1 MERRSPAQAGSVHVD
16 VIIAGVG
23 PSGAACALA
32 LRNSGLKVLLF
43 DASVFP
49 RDKICGDAIPGDV
62 LKWLQRLDPA
72 YTKDLLNFGE
82 IVRVRES
89 RLLCVNGREIRKK
102 WVRPA
107 LNCTR
112 LQFDYW
118 LLKLVKEAD
127 NCAVHEGEA
136 IQRIESF
143 PDRVRVHTQRGQYT
157 ASCIIGADGAH
168 SRVVRDL
175 SARTMDR
182 DFHTAALRR
191 YYRGIKSLQHE
202 VNEFFISRRYR
213 HAYLWIF
220 PVSDTVANV
229 GFGMHS
235 KWISRSSI
243 NLKKAFEEVLCEIP
257 ELRARFAG
265 AEPLE
270 APQGFG
276 LPLAGRKTSI
286 SGHRYLLC
294 GDAASLINPL
304 TGSGIDTA
312 IGSGIIA
319 AEHIL
324 ANIQDDRLTA
334 DSNRRYDEAVYRS
347 LGRALHRDAR
357 WWRLYAAFP
366 RVLDLIGLFKGR
378 IPAHQQP

>member
-1 MERRSPAQAGSVHVD
+1 MDRHKAGRAIGEHAD
-16 VIIAGVG
+16 VIIAGAG

-72 YTKDLLNFGE
+72 YAKDLLNFGE
-82 IVRVRES
+82 IVSIRES
-89 RLLCVNGREIRKK
+89 RLLCANGRELRKK

-107 LNCTR
+107 LNCSR
-112 LQFDYW
+112 LQFDHW
-118 LLKLVKEAD
+118 LLNQVKEAGA
-127 NCAVHEGEA
+127 CGIREGEK
-136 IQRIESF
+136 IHKVQSL
-143 PDRVRVHTQRGQYT
+143 PDKVIVHTAFGQYS
-157 ASCIIGADGAH
+157 ASCIVGADGAH
-168 SRVVRDL
+168 SQVVRDL
-175 SARTMDR
+175 AGRKPDR
-182 DFHTAALRR
+182 NYHTAALRR
-191 YYRGIKSLQHE
+191 YYRGIAMLQPDL
-202 VNEFFISRRYR
+202 NEFFISPRYR

-235 KWISRSSI
+235 KWISRSSV
-243 NLKKAFEEVLCEIP
+243 NLKKVFEEVLNEIP
-257 ELRARFAG
+257 ELRARFAA
-265 AEPLE
+265 AEALE

-276 LPLAGRKTSI
+276 LPLAGRSLPI

-304 TGSGIDTA
+304 SGSGIDTA
-312 IGSGIIA
+312 IGSGILA

-324 ANIQDDRLTA
+324 AHAEKDHFSA
-334 DSNRRYDEAVYRS
+334 DSNRRYDDVVCQS
-347 LGRALHRDAR
+347 LGPALRRDAR
-357 WWRLYAAFP
+357 WWKLYAAFP
-366 RVLDLIGLFKGR
+366 SVLDLIGRFRGR
-378 IPAHQQP
+378 WPAP

>member
-1 MERRSPAQAGSVHVD
+1 MSHVD
-16 VIIAGVG
+16 VIIAGAG
-23 PSGAACALA
+23 PAGAACALA
-32 LRNSGLKVLLF
+32 LRDSGLKVLLF

-49 RDKICGDAIPGDV
+49 RDKICGDAIPGAV
-62 LKWLQRLDPA
+62 LKWLHRLNPTYA
-72 YTKDLLNFGE
+72 NDLLNFGE

-89 RLLCVNGREIRKK
+89 RLLCANGRELRQK

-107 LNCTR
+107 LNCSR
-112 LQFDYW
+112 LQFDHW
-118 LLKLVKEAD
+118 LLTQVKEFG
-127 NCAVHEGEA
+127 NCTINEGES
-136 IQRIESF
+136 IQRVESF
-143 PDRVRVHTQRGQYT
+143 ADKVMVHTGRGQYT

-175 SARTMDR
+175 TARKVDR
-182 DFHTAALRR
+182 DFYTAALRR
-191 YYRGIKSLQHE
+191 YYRGISSLQPD

-213 HAYLWIF
+213 HAYFWIF

-243 NLKKAFEEVLCEIP
+243 NLKKVFEEVLVEIP

-294 GDAASLINPL
+294 GDAGSLINPL

-312 IGSGIIA
+312 IGSGILA

-334 DSNRRYDEAVYRS
+334 DSNRRYEAAVYRS

-357 WWRLYAAFP
+357 WWKFYAAFP
-366 RVLDLIGLFKGR
+366 RILDLVGYIKGR
-378 IPAHQQP
+378 FPKTSATAS